1 MPGTNLATGQRLLRL
16 RETDVKSLVVLT
28 VAAIALA
35 GCERTDKTAGNP
47 DNTAIADASKPPR
60 EAGKAGDT
68 FGSAV
73 TGKPSPGSAQ
83 AADAALSAK
92 VKSALA
98 QASDISAGGLEVASA
113 NGVVTLYGTVDA
125 PVDKDRAAML
135 AMEIDGVR
143 SVVNNLVV
151 VKGS

>member
-1 MPGTNLATGQRLLRL
+1 MLR
-16 RETDVKSLVVLT
+16 VSI
-28 VAAIALA
+28 VAGALA
-35 GCERTDKTAGNP
+35 ALALPACNPKPAEKTSGQA
-47 DNTAIADASKPPR
+47 TAPVAEAPKESKAQFQSSVVPQP
-60 EAGKAGDT
+60 A
-68 FGSAV
+68 
-73 TGKPSPGSAQ
+73 PGSAQ

>member
-1 MPGTNLATGQRLLRL
+1 MKP
-16 RETDVKSLVVLT
+16 LVLVA
-28 VAAIALA
+28 VAAVALA
-35 GCERTDKTAGNP
+35 ACDRNPGKFDGTKTADKPGNP
-47 DNTAIADASKPPR
+47 TALADAGKSPAAAEP
-60 EAGKAGDT
+60 GKAQPFT
-68 FGSAV
+68 SSV
-73 TGKPSPGSAQ
+73 TAKPAPGSAQ

-92 VKSALA
+92 VKSALTEA
-98 QASDISAGGLEVASA
+98 NDLNAGGLEVAST

-125 PVDKDRAAML
+125 PVEKDRAAML

>member
-1 MPGTNLATGQRLLRL
+1 
-16 RETDVKSLVVLT
+16 VKSLVVVT

-35 GCERTDKTAGNP
+35 GCERAPSTDKTASKPG
-47 DNTAIADASKPPR
+47 NTAIADASKPPR
-60 EAGKAGDT
+60 EADKAGDT
-68 FGSAV
+68 FRSAV

-92 VKSALA
+92 VKSALT